1 MQDYSL
7 MSREQLLERL
17 HHLEIEVEKIATPA
31 QDARLLMDY
40 KAALD
45 AHSIVAITDPQ
56 GRITY
61 VNEKFCEISKYSKA
75 ELIGQDHRIVN
86 SRHHSKAFFR
96 HLWSTISHGEIWKG
110 EIRNRAKD
118 GTFYWVDT
126 TIFPFLDEL
135 GQPKQYMAIRTDA
148 TQRKQDE
155 QQLAQLTETLAEKN
169 KQLETDLAERKRLEE
184 EILRISE
191 AEQRRLG
198 QDLHDGICQH
208 LAGIELMT
216 QAFEQ
221 RLSKRSKPDAEC
233 AGEIAGRVRDTIRET
248 WQVAR
253 GLSPVE
259 MEANGLMFALRELAK
274 NARKTFQVDCTFHCP
289 SPVLLDSNQTA
300 THLFRVAQEALSNA
314 VRHGKA
320 KKIAIDLARVDATVQ
335 LAIRDDGKGFR
346 SETAGGKGMGLR
358 IMKYRANMIG
368 GTLAIDPKPEG
379 GTTVTCSAPA
389 APAKEH

>member
-17 HHLEIEVEKIATPA
+17 HHLENEVEKIATPA

-40 KAALD
+40 KAVLD

-169 KQLETDLAERKRLEE
+169 KQLETDLTERKRLEE

-216 QAFEQ
+216 HAFEQ
-221 RLSKRSKPDAEC
+221 RLAKRSKPDAEC
-233 AGEIAGRVRDTIRET
+233 AGEIA
-248 WQVAR
+248 
-253 GLSPVE
+253 
-259 MEANGLMFALRELAK
+259 
-274 NARKTFQVDCTFHCP
+274 
-289 SPVLLDSNQTA
+289 
-300 THLFRVAQEALSNA
+300 
-314 VRHGKA
+314 
-320 KKIAIDLARVDATVQ
+320 
-335 LAIRDDGKGFR
+335 
-346 SETAGGKGMGLR
+346 
-358 IMKYRANMIG
+358 
-368 GTLAIDPKPEG
+368 
-379 GTTVTCSAPA
+379 
-389 APAKEH
+389 